1 MKLLRMLKN
10 PMALVV
16 QGFAVGA
23 FLFVVANPVAPLDRA
38 PAPQPA
44 GDSILSSLEA

>member
-1 MKLLRMLKN
+1 MKLRKMLKN
-10 PMALVV
+10 PIVLAT

-23 FLFVVANPVAPLDRA
+23 FLFIVANPVAPLDRA

-44 GDSILSSLEA
+44 GESILSSLEA